1 MRAKLT
7 KINELRKSQ
16 DSARQAKIA
25 ELRQSLAPLI
35 DDLRRAGYKIHSLD
49 ELRRSGK
56 RYESAIPILL
66 QWLRRLSSPDAKEG
80 IVRALSVPW
89 AKPTAGPVLVEE
101 FKETPREAEALRW
114 AIGNALEVV
123 VTPSLLD
130 GIADIVSRKGNG
142 TARQMAVLSLG
153 KIRHPRSIALLIDLL
168 NVDQVACHAIMA
180 LRKLKALEALDH
192 LERFVDHPQAW
203 IRNEAKKAIA
213 ATMKYNPPKVGLE
226 H

>member
-1 MRAKLT
+1 M
-7 KINELRKSQ
+7 NELRKSQ

-35 DDLRRAGYKIHSLD
+35 DDLRRAGYKIDSLD

-66 QWLRRLSSPDAKEG
+66 QWMRHLSSPDAKEG

-130 GIADIVSRKGNG
+130 GIADIVSRKENG
-142 TARQMAVLSLG
+142 TARQMAVLSLA
-153 KIRHPRSIALLIDLL
+153 KIRHPRSIAVLIDLL
-168 NVDQVACHAIMA
+168 NDDQVAGHAIMA

-213 ATMKYNPPKVGLE
+213 AIMKYNPPKVGLG